1 MSSVAAGANSERTN
15 RWLLI
20 GAAALAILTGVLLFV
35 ALANFGSSDSKKIAP
50 AVSSTGS
57 EVLVAKQTIKAGQR
71 ITPEMVD
78 SVKVSGPA
86 VADAA
91 KDKTLVIGKV
101 SEGDIVQGQVISLSQ
116 ITVPQA
122 KACGLACIL
131 PTDKIG
137 IALQGNE
144 IALVAGFVQP
154 GDRVNVVGSFKE
166 KRGEKDVT
174 RVETILQNVEVM
186 AVAQK
191 SVQAASG
198 VDAKGTPVPQT
209 GSAVGVTS
217 SRASDVKP
225 DPSAGNVTVALSR
238 EDGQLLVAARANG
251 EITLTLQPLN
261 IEPGPVPP
269 PTYYDEFGPL
279 TGLPRR

>member
-1 MSSVAAGANSERTN
+1 MSSIAEGANSERTN

-20 GAAALAILTGVLLFV
+20 GAAVLAIVTGVLVFV
-35 ALANFGSSDSKKIAP
+35 MLANFGDGNNTKTTP
-50 AVSSTGS
+50 AASGAGS

-71 ITPEMVD
+71 ITAEMVD
-78 SVKVSGPA
+78 PVKVSGPA
-86 VADAA
+86 VAGAA
-91 KDKTLVIGKV
+91 TDKALVIGKV
-101 SEGDIVQGQVISLSQ
+101 SEGDIVQGQVVSLSQ
-116 ITVPQA
+116 ITLPQT

-131 PTDKIG
+131 PADKIG
-137 IALQGNE
+137 ITLQGNE

-154 GDRVNVVGSFKE
+154 GDRVNVIGSFKE
-166 KRGEKDVT
+166 KRADKDVT

-191 SVQAASG
+191 SVEAASG
-198 VDAKGTPVPQT
+198 VDANGTPVPQT

-217 SRASDVKP
+217 NRASDVKP
-225 DPSAGNVTVALSR
+225 DPGAGNVTVALSR

-261 IEPGPVPP
+261 IEPGPIPP